1 MNNINI
7 STSVAANRAMLSI
20 MGSGLGHQ
28 FFQISPREAFPEY
41 KKKIASVAEGGN
53 VEICL
58 NRTPMRYHIFSHDI
72 INVGVEENIAG
83 QPIVYINKRA
93 EGQYDVAIP
102 FTNDM
107 TKYSDVTVDGIKQAI
122 KGDKTKIFANPK
134 KLSSFLNELNKVEAD
149 RCRALIKELE
159 KAIQGCES
167 AIVENE
173 KKAAEYERQLE
184 ESTPNH
190 VDTIGEGNIPTG
202 GVEVNV
208 HVEK

>member
-1 MNNINI
+1 MNTVNIQ
-7 STSVAANRAMLSI
+7 TSVAANRAILSV

-28 FFQISPREAFPEY
+28 FFQVSPREAFPEY
-41 KKKIASVAEGGN
+41 NKKRAAIAEAGN
-53 VEICL
+53 TELCL

-83 QPIVYINKRA
+83 QPIVYINKRG
-93 EGQYDVAIP
+93 EGQYDVSIP

-107 TKYSDVTVDGIKQAI
+107 TKYSDVTIDAIKQAI

-134 KLSSFLNELNKVEAD
+134 KLAGFLNELNKVEKE
-149 RCRALIKELE
+149 RCESMIKELQ

-173 KKAAEYERQLE
+173 KKAAEYYRQIE
-184 ESTPNH
+184 ESTPKDQVVN
-190 VDTIGEGNIPTG
+190 TIVNPEG
-202 GVEVNV
+202 GVVVNV
-208 HVEK
+208 HNENQ